1 MCFDEPVVQLVELSE
16 VLDHLVESDPS
27 TFSDAE
33 SVVALHRQLSRLEA
47 FVTAATAAFDSS
59 GDWALDGAQTCA
71 AWLTSRTR
79 LPKRIV
85 RRRIRLGRNLRYL
98 PLVERAWLAGE
109 LSEPQAAAVADL
121 RNETTEEPL
130 RRDEKLLVEEGGKLR
145 FDDFSRVLAY
155 WAHRADP
162 SGTEDRA
169 ETQRQDRDAYLDASF
184 GGMFFGKMTLDPIS
198 GVILSD
204 ELERLTDLAFLADW
218 EEARERLGRD
228 PTVNDLRRTAG
239 QRRADSFVEMA
250 TRSAS
255 MPSDTRRPR
264 PLFSVFVGYETL
276 HGPICELAQ
285 GTVISPG
292 SLVPWLTEA
301 VIERAVFSPP
311 NRVDVS
317 ERTRLFTGGTR
328 RSVQLRDRRC
338 THPECD
344 RPVDICEVDHILPF
358 SAGGPTT
365 QENGRLLCSFHNRLR
380 NQRPPPDAA

>member
-1 MCFDEPVVQLVELSE
+1 MWFDELVQLQELTE
-16 VLDHLVESDPS
+16 VLDRLVESDAS

-47 FVTAATAAFDSS
+47 FVTAATAAFESS
-59 GDWALDGAQTCA
+59 GDWAVDGAQTCA

-85 RRRIRLGRNLRYL
+85 RRRIRLGRNLRHL

-121 RNETTEEPL
+121 RNEATEEPL
-130 RRDEKLLVEEGGKLR
+130 QRDEELLVEQGGKLR
-145 FDDFSRVLAY
+145 FDEFSRVLAY
-155 WAHRADP
+155 WAHCADS

-169 ETQRQDRDAYLDASF
+169 EAQRQDRDAYLEVSF
-184 GGMFFGKMTLDPIS
+184 DGMFFGRQTFDPIS
-198 GVILSD
+198 GAIVSN
-204 ELERLTDLAFLADW
+204 ELERLTNEAFLADW

-228 PTVNDLRRTAG
+228 PSVNDLRRTAG

-255 MPSDTRRPR
+255 MPPGVRRPS

-276 HGPICELAQ
+276 RGPICELAQ
-285 GTVISPG
+285 GVVISPG

-338 THPECD
+338 THPDCD
-344 RPVDICEVDHILPF
+344 RPAQICEVDHILPF
-358 SAGGPTT
+358 SAGGLTT